1 MKKLNN
7 SELSTIVGGRGGW
20 RRRIYNFIQNAGRIA
35 STNPWIAGQYGN

>member
-1 MKKLNN
+1 MKKLND
-7 SELSTIVGGRGGW
+7 SELSTIVGGRGW